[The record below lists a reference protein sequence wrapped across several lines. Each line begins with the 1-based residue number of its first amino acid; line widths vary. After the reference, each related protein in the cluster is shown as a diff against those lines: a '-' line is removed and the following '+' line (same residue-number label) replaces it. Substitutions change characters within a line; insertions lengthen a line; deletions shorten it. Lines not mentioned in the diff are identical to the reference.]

1 MSIGKR
7 KEADKLIYDCLM
19 IEDEVPLA
27 ENTCKYLNLSGIN
40 AVAVSG
46 VEEYREFIR
55 ENTARM
61 ILLDINLGDGCG
73 YNLCRQIREE
83 TQVPIIFVSCQTEE
97 ENILL
102 GLNVGGD
109 DFICKPYSLPILLA
123 KVRAV
128 LRRYSAG
135 DDRVISF
142 GECQVNMEEE
152 TLLKKGEPVL
162 MKRMEMKLLLYL
174 IRNRNRLVEKE
185 ELFKEVWQE
194 AYVGDGTLN
203 VHIRKLREKVEDN
216 PSSPV
221 YIITEYG
228 KGYMFRLAK
237 EN

>member
-1 MSIGKR
+1 MV
-7 KEADKLIYDCLM
+7 YDCLM
-19 IEDEVPLA
+19 IEDEAPLA

-40 AVAVSG
+40 AAAVSG
-46 VEEYREFIR
+46 VEGYHEFIKG
-55 ENTARM
+55 NTARM
-61 ILLDINLGDGCG
+61 ILLDINLEDGCG

-97 ENILL
+97 ESILL

-123 KVRAV
+123 KVKAV
-128 LRRYSAG
+128 LRRCSAG
-135 DDRVISF
+135 DDRIISF
-142 GECQVNMEEE
+142 GERQVNMEEE
-152 TLLKKGEPVL
+152 TLLRKGQPVL
-162 MKRMEMKLLLYL
+162 LKRMEMKLLLYL
-174 IRNRNRLVEKE
+174 VRNRNRLVEKE

-203 VHIRKLREKVEDN
+203 VHIRKLREKVEEN

>member
-1 MSIGKR
+1 M
-7 KEADKLIYDCLM
+7 
-19 IEDEVPLA
+19 PLA

-73 YNLCRQIREE
+73 YNLCKQIREE

-123 KVRAV
+123 KVKAV
-128 LRRYSAG
+128 LRRFSAG

-162 MKRMEMKLLLYL
+162 LKRMEMKLLLYL

-203 VHIRKLREKVEDN
+203 VHIRKLREKVENN

>member
-1 MSIGKR
+1 MV
-7 KEADKLIYDCLM
+7 YDCLM
-19 IEDEVPLA
+19 IEDEAPLA

-40 AVAVSG
+40 AAAVSG
-46 VEEYREFIR
+46 VEGYHEFIKG
-55 ENTARM
+55 NTARM

-73 YNLCRQIREE
+73 YNLCRQRREE
-83 TQVPIIFVSCQTEE
+83 TQVLIIFVSCQTEE
-97 ENILL
+97 ESILL

-123 KVRAV
+123 KVKAV
-128 LRRYSAG
+128 LRRCSVG
-135 DDRVISF
+135 DDRIISF

-152 TLLKKGEPVL
+152 TLLRKGKPVL
-162 MKRMEMKLLLYL
+162 LKRMEMKLLLYL
-174 IRNRNRLVEKE
+174 VRNRNRLVEKE

-203 VHIRKLREKVEDN
+203 VHIRKLREKVEEN

>member
-1 MSIGKR
+1 MV
-7 KEADKLIYDCLM
+7 YDCLM
-19 IEDEVPLA
+19 IEDEAPLA

-40 AVAVSG
+40 AAAVSG
-46 VEEYREFIR
+46 VEEYLEFIKD
-55 ENTARM
+55 NTTRM

-83 TQVPIIFVSCQTEE
+83 TQVPIIFVSCQMEE

-135 DDRVISF
+135 DDRIISF
-142 GECQVNMEEE
+142 WECQVNMKEE
-152 TLLKKGEPVL
+152 TLFKKGEPVL
-162 MKRMEMKLLLYL
+162 LKRMEMKLLLYL

>member
-1 MSIGKR
+1 MV
-7 KEADKLIYDCLM
+7 YDCLM

-40 AVAVSG
+40 AAAVSG
-46 VEEYREFIR
+46 VEGYHEFIKG
-55 ENTARM
+55 NTARM

-97 ENILL
+97 ESILL

-123 KVRAV
+123 KVKAV
-128 LRRYSAG
+128 LRRCSVG
-135 DDRVISF
+135 DDRIISF

-152 TLLKKGEPVL
+152 TLLRKGQPVL
-162 MKRMEMKLLLYL
+162 LKRMEMKLLLYL
-174 IRNRNRLVEKE
+174 VRNRNRLVEKE

-203 VHIRKLREKVEDN
+203 VHIRKLREKVEEN

>member
-1 MSIGKR
+1 MV
-7 KEADKLIYDCLM
+7 YDCLM
-19 IEDEVPLA
+19 IEDEAPLA
-27 ENTCKYLNLSGIN
+27 ENTCKYLNLSGID
-40 AVAVSG
+40 AAAVSG
-46 VEEYREFIR
+46 VEGYHEFIKG
-55 ENTARM
+55 NTARM
-61 ILLDINLGDGCG
+61 ILLDINLEDGCG

-97 ENILL
+97 ESILL

-123 KVRAV
+123 KVKAV
-128 LRRYSAG
+128 LRRCSSG
-135 DDRVISF
+135 DDRIISF

-152 TLLKKGEPVL
+152 TLLRKGQPVL
-162 MKRMEMKLLLYL
+162 LKRMEMKLLLYL
-174 IRNRNRLVEKE
+174 VRNRNRLVEKE
-185 ELFKEVWQE
+185 ELFREVWQE

-203 VHIRKLREKVEDN
+203 VHIRKLREKVEEN
-216 PSSPV
+216 PSSPA

>member
-1 MSIGKR
+1 MV
-7 KEADKLIYDCLM
+7 YDCLM

-40 AVAVSG
+40 AATVSG
-46 VEEYREFIR
+46 VEGYHEFIKG
-55 ENTARM
+55 NTARM

-83 TQVPIIFVSCQTEE
+83 TKVPIIFVSCQTEE
-97 ENILL
+97 ESILL

-123 KVRAV
+123 KVKAV

-135 DDRVISF
+135 DDRIISF

-162 MKRMEMKLLLYL
+162 LKRMEMKLLLYL
-174 IRNRNRLVEKE
+174 IRNRNRLVGKE

>member
-1 MSIGKR
+1 MV
-7 KEADKLIYDCLM
+7 YDCLM
-19 IEDEVPLA
+19 IEDEAPLA

-40 AVAVSG
+40 AAAVSG
-46 VEEYREFIR
+46 VEGYHEFIKG
-55 ENTARM
+55 NTARM
-61 ILLDINLGDGCG
+61 ILLDINLEDGCG

-83 TQVPIIFVSCQTEE
+83 TKVPIIFVSCQTEE
-97 ENILL
+97 ESILL

-123 KVRAV
+123 KVKAV
-128 LRRYSAG
+128 LRRCSSG
-135 DDRVISF
+135 DDRIISF

-152 TLLKKGEPVL
+152 TLLRKGQPVL
-162 MKRMEMKLLLYL
+162 LKRMEMKLLLYL
-174 IRNRNRLVEKE
+174 VRNRNRLVEKE
-185 ELFKEVWQE
+185 ELFREVWQE

-203 VHIRKLREKVEDN
+203 VHIRKLREKVEEN
-216 PSSPV
+216 PSSPA

>member
-1 MSIGKR
+1 MV
-7 KEADKLIYDCLM
+7 YDCLM

-40 AVAVSG
+40 AAAVSG
-46 VEEYREFIR
+46 VEKYHEFIR

-135 DDRVISF
+135 DDRIISF

-162 MKRMEMKLLLYL
+162 MKRMEMRLLLYL

-194 AYVGDGTLN
+194 SYVGDGTLN

>member
-1 MSIGKR
+1 MV
-7 KEADKLIYDCLM
+7 YDCLM

-40 AVAVSG
+40 AAAVSG
-46 VEEYREFIR
+46 VEGYHEFIKG
-55 ENTARM
+55 NTARM
-61 ILLDINLGDGCG
+61 ILLDINLEDGCG

-83 TQVPIIFVSCQTEE
+83 TKVPIIFVSCQTEE
-97 ENILL
+97 ESILL

-123 KVRAV
+123 KVKAV
-128 LRRYSAG
+128 LRRCSVG
-135 DDRVISF
+135 DDRIISF

-152 TLLKKGEPVL
+152 TLLRKGKPVL
-162 MKRMEMKLLLYL
+162 LKRMEMKLLLYL
-174 IRNRNRLVEKE
+174 VRNRNRLVEKE

-203 VHIRKLREKVEDN
+203 VHIRKLREKVEEN

>member
-1 MSIGKR
+1 MV
-7 KEADKLIYDCLM
+7 YDCLM
-19 IEDEVPLA
+19 IEDEAPLA

-40 AVAVSG
+40 AAAVSG
-46 VEEYREFIR
+46 VEGYHEFIKG
-55 ENTARM
+55 NTARM
-61 ILLDINLGDGCG
+61 ILLDINLEDGCG

-97 ENILL
+97 ESILL

-123 KVRAV
+123 KVKAV
-128 LRRYSAG
+128 LRRCSVG
-135 DDRVISF
+135 DDRIISF

-152 TLLKKGEPVL
+152 TLLRKGQPVL
-162 MKRMEMKLLLYL
+162 LKRMEMKLLLYL
-174 IRNRNRLVEKE
+174 VRNRNRLVEKE

-203 VHIRKLREKVEDN
+203 VHIRKLREKVEEN

>member
-1 MSIGKR
+1 MV
-7 KEADKLIYDCLM
+7 YDCLM
-19 IEDEVPLA
+19 IEDEAPLA

-40 AVAVSG
+40 AAAVSG
-46 VEEYREFIR
+46 VEGYHEFIKG
-55 ENTARM
+55 NTARM
-61 ILLDINLGDGCG
+61 ILLDINLEDGCG

-97 ENILL
+97 ESILL

-123 KVRAV
+123 KVKAV
-128 LRRYSAG
+128 LRRCSVG
-135 DDRVISF
+135 DDRIISF

-152 TLLKKGEPVL
+152 TLLRKGQPVL
-162 MKRMEMKLLLYL
+162 LKRMEMKLLLYL
-174 IRNRNRLVEKE
+174 VRNRNRLVEKE
-185 ELFKEVWQE
+185 ELFREVWQE

-203 VHIRKLREKVEDN
+203 VHIRKLREKVEEN
-216 PSSPV
+216 PSSPA

>member
-1 MSIGKR
+1 MV
-7 KEADKLIYDCLM
+7 YDCLM

-40 AVAVSG
+40 AAAVSG
-46 VEEYREFIR
+46 VEGYHEFIKG
-55 ENTARM
+55 NTARM
-61 ILLDINLGDGCG
+61 ILLDINLEDGCG

-83 TQVPIIFVSCQTEE
+83 TKVPIIFVSCQTEE
-97 ENILL
+97 ESILL

-123 KVRAV
+123 KVKAV
-128 LRRYSAG
+128 LRGCSAG
-135 DDRVISF
+135 DDRIISF

-152 TLLKKGEPVL
+152 TLLRKGQPVL
-162 MKRMEMKLLLYL
+162 LKRMEMKLLLYL
-174 IRNRNRLVEKE
+174 VRNRNRLVEKE
-185 ELFKEVWQE
+185 ELFREVWQE

-203 VHIRKLREKVEDN
+203 VHIRKLREKVEEN

>member
-1 MSIGKR
+1 MV
-7 KEADKLIYDCLM
+7 YDCLM
-19 IEDEVPLA
+19 IEDEAPLA
-27 ENTCKYLNLSGIN
+27 ENTCKYLNLSGVD
-40 AVAVSG
+40 AAAVSG
-46 VEEYREFIR
+46 VEGYHEFIKG
-55 ENTARM
+55 NTARM
-61 ILLDINLGDGCG
+61 ILLDINLEDGCG

-97 ENILL
+97 ESILL

-123 KVRAV
+123 KVKAV
-128 LRRYSAG
+128 LRRCSAG
-135 DDRVISF
+135 DDRIISF

-152 TLLKKGEPVL
+152 TLLRKGQPVL
-162 MKRMEMKLLLYL
+162 LKRMEMKLLLYL
-174 IRNRNRLVEKE
+174 VRNRNRLVEKE
-185 ELFKEVWQE
+185 ELFREVWQE

-203 VHIRKLREKVEDN
+203 VHIRKLREKVEEN

>member
-1 MSIGKR
+1 MV
-7 KEADKLIYDCLM
+7 YDCLM
-19 IEDEVPLA
+19 IEDEAPLA

-40 AVAVSG
+40 AAAVSG
-46 VEEYREFIR
+46 VEGYHEFIKG
-55 ENTARM
+55 NTARM
-61 ILLDINLGDGCG
+61 ILLDINLEDGCG

-97 ENILL
+97 ESILL

-123 KVRAV
+123 KVKAV
-128 LRRYSAG
+128 LRRCSVG
-135 DDRVISF
+135 DDRIISF

-152 TLLKKGEPVL
+152 TLLRKGQPVL
-162 MKRMEMKLLLYL
+162 LKRMEMKLLLYL
-174 IRNRNRLVEKE
+174 VRNRNRLVEKE
-185 ELFKEVWQE
+185 ELFREVWQE

-203 VHIRKLREKVEDN
+203 VHIRKLREKVEEN

>member
-1 MSIGKR
+1 
-7 KEADKLIYDCLM
+7 
-19 IEDEVPLA
+19 
-27 ENTCKYLNLSGIN
+27 
-40 AVAVSG
+40 
-46 VEEYREFIR
+46 
-55 ENTARM
+55 
-61 ILLDINLGDGCG
+61 
-73 YNLCRQIREE
+73 
-83 TQVPIIFVSCQTEE
+83 
-97 ENILL
+97 
-102 GLNVGGD
+102 VGGD

-123 KVRAV
+123 KVKAV

-135 DDRVISF
+135 DDRIISF

-162 MKRMEMKLLLYL
+162 LKRMEMKLLLYL
-174 IRNRNRLVEKE
+174 IRNRNHLVGKE

>member
-1 MSIGKR
+1 M
-7 KEADKLIYDCLM
+7 IYDCLM
-19 IEDEVPLA
+19 IEDEAPLA

-40 AVAVSG
+40 AAAVSG

-83 TQVPIIFVSCQTEE
+83 TQIPIIFVSCQTEE

-109 DFICKPYSLPILLA
+109 DFICKPYSLSILLA
-123 KVRAV
+123 KVKAV
-128 LRRYSAG
+128 LRRFSVG

-152 TLLKKGEPVL
+152 ILLKKGEPVML
-162 MKRMEMKLLLYL
+162 KRMEMKLLLYL
-174 IRNRNRLVEKE
+174 IRNRNRLVWKE

>member
-1 MSIGKR
+1 MV
-7 KEADKLIYDCLM
+7 YDCLM

-40 AVAVSG
+40 AAAVSG
-46 VEEYREFIR
+46 VEGYHEFIKG
-55 ENTARM
+55 NTARM
-61 ILLDINLGDGCG
+61 ILLDINLEDGCG

-97 ENILL
+97 ESILL

-123 KVRAV
+123 KVKAV
-128 LRRYSAG
+128 LRRCSVG
-135 DDRVISF
+135 DDRIISF

-152 TLLKKGEPVL
+152 TLLRKGQPVL
-162 MKRMEMKLLLYL
+162 LKRMEMKLLLYL
-174 IRNRNRLVEKE
+174 VRNRNRLVEKE

-203 VHIRKLREKVEDN
+203 VHIRKLREKVEEN

>member
-1 MSIGKR
+1 MV
-7 KEADKLIYDCLM
+7 YDCLM

-40 AVAVSG
+40 AAAVSG
-46 VEEYREFIR
+46 VEGYHEFIKG
-55 ENTARM
+55 NTARM
-61 ILLDINLGDGCG
+61 ILLDINLEDGCG

-83 TQVPIIFVSCQTEE
+83 TKVPIIFVSCQTEE
-97 ENILL
+97 ESILL

-123 KVRAV
+123 KVKAV
-128 LRRYSAG
+128 LRRCSEG
-135 DDRVISF
+135 DDRIISF

-152 TLLKKGEPVL
+152 TLLRKGQPVL
-162 MKRMEMKLLLYL
+162 LKRMEMKLLLYL
-174 IRNRNRLVEKE
+174 VRNRNRLVEKE

-203 VHIRKLREKVEDN
+203 VHIRKLREKVEEN

>member
-1 MSIGKR
+1 MV
-7 KEADKLIYDCLM
+7 YDCLM

-40 AVAVSG
+40 AAAVSG
-46 VEEYREFIR
+46 VEGYHEFIKG
-55 ENTARM
+55 NTARM
-61 ILLDINLGDGCG
+61 ILLDINLEDGCG

-83 TQVPIIFVSCQTEE
+83 TKVPIIFVSCQTEE
-97 ENILL
+97 ESILL

-123 KVRAV
+123 KVKAV

-135 DDRVISF
+135 DDRIISF

-162 MKRMEMKLLLYL
+162 LKRMEMKLLLYL
-174 IRNRNRLVEKE
+174 IRNRNRLVGKE

-203 VHIRKLREKVEDN
+203 VHIRKLREKVEEN

>member
-1 MSIGKR
+1 MT
-7 KEADKLIYDCLM
+7 
-19 IEDEVPLA
+19 LA

-40 AVAVSG
+40 AAAVSG
-46 VEEYREFIR
+46 VEQYREFIR

-109 DFICKPYSLPILLA
+109 DFICKPYSLPILQA
-123 KVRAV
+123 KVKAV
-128 LRRYSAG
+128 LRRFSAR
-135 DDRVISF
+135 DERIISF

-216 PSSPV
+216 PSSPA

>member
-1 MSIGKR
+1 MGKR
-7 KEADKLIYDCLM
+7 KEADKLVYDCLM
-19 IEDEVPLA
+19 IEDEAPLA
-27 ENTCKYLNLSGIN
+27 ENTCKYLSLSGIKV
-40 AVAVSG
+40 AAVSG

-97 ENILL
+97 E
-102 GLNVGGD
+102 
-109 DFICKPYSLPILLA
+109 
-123 KVRAV
+123 
-128 LRRYSAG
+128 
-135 DDRVISF
+135 
-142 GECQVNMEEE
+142 

-162 MKRMEMKLLLYL
+162 LKRMEMKLLLYL
-174 IRNRNRLVEKE
+174 IRNRNRLVGKE

>member
-1 MSIGKR
+1 MV
-7 KEADKLIYDCLM
+7 YDCLM
-19 IEDEVPLA
+19 IEDEAPLA

-40 AVAVSG
+40 AAAVSG

-123 KVRAV
+123 KVKAV
-128 LRRYSAG
+128 LRRFSAG

-162 MKRMEMKLLLYL
+162 LKRMEMKLLLYL
-174 IRNRNRLVEKE
+174 IRNRNSLVEKE

>member
-1 MSIGKR
+1 MV
-7 KEADKLIYDCLM
+7 YDCLM
-19 IEDEVPLA
+19 IEDEAPLA

-40 AVAVSG
+40 AAAVSG
-46 VEEYREFIR
+46 VEGYNEFIKG
-55 ENTARM
+55 NTVRM
-61 ILLDINLGDGCG
+61 ILLDINLEDGCG

-97 ENILL
+97 ESILL

-123 KVRAV
+123 KVKAV

-135 DDRVISF
+135 DDRIISF

-162 MKRMEMKLLLYL
+162 LKRMEMKLLLYL
-174 IRNRNRLVEKE
+174 IRNRNRLVGKE

>member
-1 MSIGKR
+1 MV
-7 KEADKLIYDCLM
+7 YDCLM

-40 AVAVSG
+40 AAAVSG
-46 VEEYREFIR
+46 VEGYHEFIKG
-55 ENTARM
+55 NTARM
-61 ILLDINLGDGCG
+61 ILLDINLEDGCG

-83 TQVPIIFVSCQTEE
+83 TKVPIIFVSCQTEE
-97 ENILL
+97 ESILL

-123 KVRAV
+123 KVKAV

-135 DDRVISF
+135 DDRIISF

-162 MKRMEMKLLLYL
+162 LKRMEMKLLLYL
-174 IRNRNRLVEKE
+174 IRNRNRLVGKE

>member
-1 MSIGKR
+1 MV
-7 KEADKLIYDCLM
+7 YDCLM
-19 IEDEVPLA
+19 IEDEAPLA
-27 ENTCKYLNLSGIN
+27 ENTCKYLNLSGVD
-40 AVAVSG
+40 AAAVSG
-46 VEEYREFIR
+46 VEGYHEFIKG
-55 ENTARM
+55 NTARM
-61 ILLDINLGDGCG
+61 ILLDINLEDGCG

-97 ENILL
+97 ESILL

-123 KVRAV
+123 KVKAV
-128 LRRYSAG
+128 LRRCSVG
-135 DDRVISF
+135 DDRIISF

-152 TLLKKGEPVL
+152 TLLRKGQPVL
-162 MKRMEMKLLLYL
+162 LKRMEMKLLLYL
-174 IRNRNRLVEKE
+174 VRNRNRLVEKE
-185 ELFKEVWQE
+185 ELFREVWQE

-203 VHIRKLREKVEDN
+203 VHIRKLREKVEEN

>member
-1 MSIGKR
+1 
-7 KEADKLIYDCLM
+7 M

-40 AVAVSG
+40 AAAVSG
-46 VEEYREFIR
+46 VEEYREFIKD
-55 ENTARM
+55 NTARM

-123 KVRAV
+123 KVKAV
-128 LRRYSAG
+128 LRRFSAG
-135 DDRVISF
+135 DDRVVSF

-162 MKRMEMKLLLYL
+162 LKRMEMKLLLYL

-203 VHIRKLREKVEDN
+203 VHIRRLREKVEDN

>member
-1 MSIGKR
+1 M
-7 KEADKLIYDCLM
+7 
-19 IEDEVPLA
+19 PLA

-40 AVAVSG
+40 AAAVSG
-46 VEEYREFIR
+46 VEGYHEFIKG
-55 ENTARM
+55 NTARM
-61 ILLDINLGDGCG
+61 ILLDINLEDGCG

-83 TQVPIIFVSCQTEE
+83 TKVPIIFVSCQTEE
-97 ENILL
+97 ESILL

-123 KVRAV
+123 KVKAV
-128 LRRYSAG
+128 LRRFSAG

-142 GECQVNMEEE
+142 GKCQVNMEEE
-152 TLLKKGEPVL
+152 TLLKNGEPVL